1 MRSASALSAAVH
13 RTAESE
19 SARTSRSTTRTR
31 SRPRRRRPYRRPR
44 PAHYLAPSAPARCRR
59 SAVRPSGRSGSLPAL
74 SGVDCA
80 VARLARR
87 FPHVCTEAGRDVALL
102 TAGSTP
108 SRSGRRRR
116 CRTSTGSSTRHARRA
131 LLRQTGSRNG
141 LYAVLHPG
149 GVPAQDV
156 VPGPRRPVRVPRRR
170 FQPARYV
177 TGADAL
183 HAFDLRS
190 LCLVVRFDRAGQTGR
205 ARSAVGPP
213 GSCVQ
218 FVQVRCDDILIFFKA
233 REEHLVHV
241 RTVLETLRHH
251 TLYADLKASKC
262 RFGRHFISGRGVA
275 VDPRKV
281 AAVSAAD

>member
-102 TAGSTP
+102 TAAQRHHAAVGGGAAARRPARLRDTRGARCSARLDLAMAYMQFYIREEYQHKTSFRVP
-108 SRSGRRRR
+108 GGRYEFRVGAFSLHGMSPVRMRSMHSIFGRCALSFDSIGQARPGGPDPL
-116 CRTSTGSSTRHARRA
+116 SARRA
-131 LLRQTGSRNG
+131 L
-141 LYAVLHPG
+141 AC
-149 GVPAQDV
+149 
-156 VPGPRRPVRVPRRR
+156 
-170 FQPARYV
+170 
-177 TGADAL
+177 
-183 HAFDLRS
+183 S
-190 LCLVVRFDRAGQTGR
+190 LCRCAATTSSSSSRR
-205 ARSAVGPP
+205 ARSISRTCA
-213 GSCVQ
+213 
-218 FVQVRCDDILIFFKA
+218 RCS
-233 REEHLVHV
+233 R
-241 RTVLETLRHH
+241 RCGTTLS
-251 TLYADLKASKC
+251 TLT
-262 RFGRHFISGRGVA
+262 
-275 VDPRKV
+275 
-281 AAVSAAD
+281 